1 MSYIDNEKYKKM
13 KSPKIDGGFSFQFE
27 KDFDK
32 DEIEK
37 LLDLKCKS
45 FALKKDTKINP
56 ITNEKAPGFIRF
68 AFKEQENAD
77 CGSFV
82 KVIVDYLYGFKAEI
96 NSLCEKYDGKL
107 NIYQNIYLTSLKH
120 PYIQLDR
127 ETIKK
132 MGELNIML
140 DTSIDFLEY

>member
-1 MSYIDNEKYKKM
+1 M
-13 KSPKIDGGFSFQFE
+13 
-27 KDFDK
+27 
-32 DEIEK
+32 
-37 LLDLKCKS
+37 
-45 FALKKDTKINP
+45 
-56 ITNEKAPGFIRF
+56 
-68 AFKEQENAD
+68 
-77 CGSFV
+77 
-82 KVIVDYLYGFKAEI
+82 IVDYLYGFKTEI